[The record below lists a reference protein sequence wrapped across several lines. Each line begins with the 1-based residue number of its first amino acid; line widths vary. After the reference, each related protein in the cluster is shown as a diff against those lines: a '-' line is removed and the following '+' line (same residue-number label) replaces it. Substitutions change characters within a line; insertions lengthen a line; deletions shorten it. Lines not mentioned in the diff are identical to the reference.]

1 MPAPESLA
9 RDTRKNLTWR
19 KKTRQRLAARDGWGC
34 RWCKKE
40 LNGSTATIDHL
51 KNKSEGG
58 SDKLKNLVL
67 ACYSCNSE
75 RNNRLK

>member
-1 MPAPESLA
+1 MDAPEIKP
-9 RDTRKNLTWR
+9 RKNKNWR
-19 KKTRQRLAARDGWGC
+19 KKTRQRLAARDGWKC
-34 RWCKKE
+34 HWCPKE

-51 KNKSEGG
+51 KNRSEGG

-67 ACYSCNSE
+67 ACYGCNTE